1 MRFMTKKQPEAMS
14 LQLFPN
20 VSNWLRLIPIRRADS
35 RERPGRLQ
43 GGFDEPHPVGDPKRK
58 DVVVEVVVR
67 VVQ

>member
-43 GGFDEPHPVGDPKRK
+43 GGFDEPYPVGDPKRK
-58 DVVVEVVVR
+58 DVDVEVVVR